1 MKPRLPEFDVL
12 VDMARND
19 PQGLE
24 ALRRRLTRQVI
35 DRASNDVS
43 RRRLEGLQFQVDAE
57 RKKARSPM
65 AACMRISEMMC
76 QSLAE
81 LHKSMVAP
89 AECRLAMPKETGN
102 VVLMT
107 RTDMIDVE
115 EDALID

>member
-81 LHKSMVAP
+81 LHKSMVRRFNLPEGMSLLAHARAVSP
-89 AECRLAMPKETGN
+89 RL
-102 VVLMT
+102 
-107 RTDMIDVE
+107 
-115 EDALID
+115 